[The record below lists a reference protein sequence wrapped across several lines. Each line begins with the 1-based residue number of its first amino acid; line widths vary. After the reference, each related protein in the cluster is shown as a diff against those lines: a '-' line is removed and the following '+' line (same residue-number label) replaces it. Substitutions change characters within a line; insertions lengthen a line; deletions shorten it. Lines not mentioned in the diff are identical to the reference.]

1 MKKRILIA
9 AVSIAIVLVLLGITG
24 ITKLQASQTMPVTT
38 QGFTPAR
45 YALAAAEINVANLQ
59 GGGRACTR
67 KVLIRMDSVT
77 GKAQILQMSVRG
89 DGDPTVL
96 SAVWAPTEDSGPFQL
111 FGAQQQSNGF

>member
-1 MKKRILIA
+1 MKKRILITA
-9 AVSIAIVLVLLGITG
+9 ISITIVMVLLGIAG

-38 QGFTPAR
+38 QEFSPSR

-59 GGGRACTR
+59 GGGKACTR
-67 KVLIRMDSVT
+67 KVLVRMDSVT

-96 SAVWAPTEDSGPFQL
+96 SAVWASTSDSGPFQL
-111 FGAQQQSNGF
+111 FGGQQQSGGF